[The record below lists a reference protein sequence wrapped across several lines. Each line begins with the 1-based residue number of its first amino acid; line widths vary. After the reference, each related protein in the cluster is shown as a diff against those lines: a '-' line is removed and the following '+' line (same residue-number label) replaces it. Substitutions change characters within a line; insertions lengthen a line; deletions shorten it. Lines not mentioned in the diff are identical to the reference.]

1 MTLLRDGKAALAAG
15 RNDEAKAKLEQ
26 AAARFPEYIGD
37 DSPLVLLA
45 KLAADRGDKKAAADL
60 LARYNALDESS
71 WEPNQREAEFR
82 EQSSDWAGARRALE
96 RMIWVS
102 PNEPTLHERLASVA
116 EKLGDQKTALR
127 ERRAVIAAGASDRNE
142 ARYQLA
148 RAMLAAGDP
157 GGARR
162 EILGVLE
169 NAPGFEK
176 AQALLLEL
184 ANRRP

>member
-1 MTLLRDGKAALAAG
+1 
-15 RNDEAKAKLEQ
+15 
-26 AAARFPEYIGD
+26 
-37 DSPLVLLA
+37 VLLA
-45 KLAADRGDKKAAADL
+45 KLAADRGDRKGAADL

-71 WEPNQREAEFR
+71 WEPNQQEAALR
-82 EQSSDWAGARRALE
+82 EQLQDWAGARRALE

-102 PNEPTLHERLASVA
+102 PQEPGLHERLAAVA
-116 EKLGDQKTALR
+116 DKLGDQRLALR
-127 ERRAVIAAGASDRNE
+127 ERRAVLAAGAGDVNE

-157 GGARR
+157 TGARR

-184 ANRRP
+184 ANRRPEDR